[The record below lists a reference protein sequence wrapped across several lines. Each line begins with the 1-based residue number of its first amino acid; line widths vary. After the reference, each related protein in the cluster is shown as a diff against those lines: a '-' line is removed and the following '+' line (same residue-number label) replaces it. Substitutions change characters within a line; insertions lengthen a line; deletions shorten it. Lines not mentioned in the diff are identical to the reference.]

1 MYLICVFISGFNN
14 KAECCLIS
22 FANAI
27 FFRSYMALL
36 RSILYTFPN
45 VCNLLNM

>member
-27 FFRSYMALL
+27 FIFSDHIWPCCKVFYAHFQM
-36 RSILYTFPN
+36 SVIF
-45 VCNLLNM
+45 